1 MIIMKAT
8 REYHFKEVKSN
19 DPYILDYLYDEELE
33 IEIPSLT
40 KKNSLFLEAVVRLD
54 SNYGNDAQ
62 PNSCGKNFL
71 NVLEDNTNFSQRP
84 GNDNYVGSTRF
95 WFESM
100 QGNSDSCSN
109 KVDFGTCLKG
119 ALHNINLTN
128 STRSSK
134 ESINSVADKLYDN
147 CRSVD
152 ELIALLRETFSKDN
166 LQHIMS
172 ILTKPTEEGGKNKL
186 SLASKFCAYA
196 TEYLFD
202 NLDSKPLYPKYD
214 GVVSSNLHYYFY
226 HYAGD
231 CLKDIPDDYRKIL
244 DRNFKVNQNLKN
256 DDRFNDYMSIY
267 EAYSWCIAR
276 ILEQLDKNHVSLK
289 ASELDHIIWYC
300 KK

>member
-1 MIIMKAT
+1 MKAT
-8 REYHFKEVKSN
+8 REYHFKEVKSD
-19 DPYILDYLYDEELE
+19 DPYILDYLYDEK
-33 IEIPSLT
+33 IKIKIPSLT
-40 KKNSLFLEAVVRLD
+40 EKNSLFLEAVVRLD

-62 PNSCGKNFL
+62 PYPCGKNFL

-84 GNDNYVGSTRF
+84 SNDNYVGSTSF

-100 QGNSDSCSN
+100 QKNSKSCSN
-109 KVDFGTCLKG
+109 ELDFNICLRG

-147 CRSVD
+147 CQSVD
-152 ELIALLRETFSKDN
+152 ELKALLRETFSKDN
-166 LQHIMS
+166 PHHIMS
-172 ILTKPTEEGGKNKL
+172 ILTKPTEDGGKNKL

-196 TEYLFD
+196 TEYLFND
-202 NLDSKPLYPKYD
+202 IDLKPFYPKYD

-226 HYAGD
+226 HYAGTY
-231 CLKDIPDDYRKIL
+231 LKNIPDDYRKIL
-244 DRNFKVNQNLKN
+244 NRNFKVNLNLKN

-276 ILEQLDKNHVSLK
+276 ILEQLETNGIVLK

>member
-1 MIIMKAT
+1 METK
-8 REYHFKEVKSN
+8 REYHFKEVKSEE
-19 DPYILDYLYDEELE
+19 PYILDYLYDEELE
-33 IEIPSLT
+33 IEIPALT
-40 KKNSLFLEAVVRLD
+40 KKNSSFLEAVVRLD

-62 PNSCGKNFL
+62 PYPCGKNFL

-84 GNDNYVGSTRF
+84 SNDNYVGSTRF

-109 KVDFGTCLKG
+109 KVDFSTCLKG

-147 CRSVD
+147 CQSVD
-152 ELIALLRETFSKDN
+152 ELRALLRETFSKDN
-166 LQHIMS
+166 PHHIMS
-172 ILTKPTEEGGKNKL
+172 ILTKPTEDGGKNKL

-231 CLKDIPDDYRKIL
+231 CLKDISDNYKKVL
-244 DRNFKVNQNLKN
+244 NRNFKVNSNLKN
-256 DDRFNDYMSIY
+256 DSRFNDYMSIY

-276 ILEQLDKNHVSLK
+276 ILEQLETNGIVLN

-300 KK
+300 RK

>member
-1 MIIMKAT
+1 MKT
-8 REYHFKEVKSN
+8 KREYHFKEVKSD

-33 IEIPSLT
+33 IEIPALT

-62 PNSCGKNFL
+62 PYPCGKNFL
-71 NVLEDNTNFSQRP
+71 NVLGDNTNFSQRP
-84 GNDNYVGSTRF
+84 KNDNYVGSTRY

-100 QGNSDSCSN
+100 QGNSDSCGI

-152 ELIALLRETFSKDN
+152 ELRALLRETFSNDN
-166 LQHIMS
+166 QHHIMS

-231 CLKDIPDDYRKIL
+231 CLQDIPDDYRKIL
-244 DRNFKVNQNLKN
+244 NRNFKVNLNLKN

-276 ILEQLDKNHVSLK
+276 ILEQLDKNHVILK

>member
-1 MIIMKAT
+1 MKAT
-8 REYHFKEVKSN
+8 REYHFKEVKS
-19 DPYILDYLYDEELE
+19 DDLYILDYLYDEK
-33 IEIPSLT
+33 IKIKIPSLT

-62 PNSCGKNFL
+62 PYPCGKNFL
-71 NVLEDNTNFSQRP
+71 NVLEDNTNFSQKP
-84 GNDNYVGSTRF
+84 SNDNYVGSTRF

-100 QGNSDSCSN
+100 QENSKSCSN
-109 KVDFGTCLKG
+109 ELDFNICLRG

-152 ELIALLRETFSKDN
+152 ELRALLRETFSKDN
-166 LQHIMS
+166 QKHIMS
-172 ILTKPTEEGGKNKL
+172 IVTKPTEEGGKNKL

-196 TEYLFD
+196 TEYLFASMD
-202 NLDSKPLYPKYD
+202 PKPFYPKYD

-226 HYAGD
+226 HYAGTY
-231 CLKDIPDDYRKIL
+231 LNDIPDNYSRIL
-244 DRNFKVNQNLKN
+244 NRNFKVNLYLKN
-256 DDRFNDYMSIY
+256 DARFNDYMSIY

-276 ILEQLDKNHVSLK
+276 ILEQLEKNHISLK